1 MDRAESEP
9 ISLGP
14 LLEAELTEIG
24 TKRTAQGTRFN
35 RGSVRPPK
43 AARKT
48 ATQGSASSR
57 PAWQTSDEGNE
68 WVKTI
73 AKAHEANL
81 VGLAFSGGGIRS
93 ATFNLGVL
101 QGLADLGLLHR
112 FDYLSTVSGG
122 GYIGGWL
129 AAWIKRTG
137 SFAEVQKRLAA
148 QRVHQEGDN
157 EPAEIRF
164 LRVFSNYLTPKV
176 GFFSADTWAAAAIIL
191 RNILLNLSVLLASL
205 VALLLVPRA
214 AMQGGSLLQTLMSKD
229 EMWVSFALVLFL
241 FVPLGVTMINM
252 VYVDAKTRSEWTKQG
267 MILILV
273 AGPLFASAIFAALWQ
288 TKQFGVW
295 YRAMLYGAG
304 AYEVIM
310 LTATIFGVIAWLS
323 RARPKKLEEES
334 AAVKTN
340 VQEKVL
346 APWDVPETLV
356 MLAAALPAGALG
368 GWLYGVL
375 SRLIDAWG
383 VQARLTFGAPLAL
396 GILLLAA
403 TLHIGVM
410 GTVFPDRR
418 REWCGRL
425 VGWLLLA
432 GTCWFALLWV
442 ALYFPYFVSHLP
454 MWALTLAKKYLT
466 PAWIVSTAAG
476 VLAGKG
482 NASGKPGE
490 LNWKDWLAKAA
501 PYIFVVGLVCW
512 VSWGTDQVL
521 DKYHHLYSALAGCGF
536 VAAFMA
542 WRVDINQFSMHQMY
556 RNRLVNCYLGA
567 SNTKRAP
574 NRFTGLDKTDDLALK
589 DLKYDQ
595 GYDGPYPVLN
605 SALNL
610 VKGQDLAWQERKAES
625 FVMTPLHCGY
635 DVWLEDQDSP
645 MLRGERDTKPRA
657 AQRGLC
663 ENLQRFGY
671 RKTEEYA
678 FPPPRGKGLYL
689 GTALGI
695 SGAAASPNMG
705 FYTSAPVAFLMTVFN
720 VRLGQWLGNPRHVRT
735 WKRPTPR
742 WGLTYLLNELFAGT
756 TDDAAYVY
764 LSDGGHFDNMG
775 LYELVKRRCG
785 LIIVCDA
792 EADSQYQYRGLAGA
806 IRKCRIDMGIDINL
820 DLTELTP
827 PEVGKPSTKH
837 CAIGTI
843 HYENADIE
851 APAGTII
858 YIKASL
864 TGDEPADVQN
874 YKKTRGAFPHESTV
888 DQWFSESQ
896 FESYRQL
903 GYHEVLSSIQGTLP
917 VDGPGSAPPHWWST
931 AAAAVSEVLSGLAS
945 GSSREK
951 TAPSSE
957 KPTLDQALGKILDN
971 FGFHIADL
979 QSAMTGTPK
988 TVHPKAD
995 SENQNLDGA

>member
-1 MDRAESEP
+1 MNDTNGDP

-14 LLEAELTEIG
+14 VLEAELTEIG
-24 TKRTAQGTRFN
+24 EKRTAHGKEFN
-35 RGSVRPPK
+35 RGAVRSPK
-43 AARKT
+43 DVPNAAPG
-48 ATQGSASSR
+48 GSASSQ
-57 PAWQTSDEGNE
+57 PAWQTSDEGKE

-73 AKAHEANL
+73 AKAHDANL

-101 QGLADLGLLHR
+101 QALADLGLLHR

-122 GYIGGWL
+122 GYIGAWL
-129 AAWIKRTG
+129 AAWTKRVG
-137 SFAEVQKRLAA
+137 SFAEVQKRLAT
-148 QRVHQEGDN
+148 QRVHQKDDN

-191 RNILLNLSVLLASL
+191 RNILLNLTVLLASL

-214 AMQGGSLLQTLMSKD
+214 AVQGGSLLQTLMSKD

-241 FVPLGVTMINM
+241 LVPLGVTMINM
-252 VYVDAKTRSEWTKQG
+252 VYVDAKTRSTWTKQG
-267 MILILV
+267 MILSLV
-273 AGPLFASAIFAALWQ
+273 AVPLFASAIFAALWQ
-288 TKQFGVW
+288 TQQFGVW
-295 YRAMLYGAG
+295 YWAMLYGAV
-304 AYEVIM
+304 AYEVVM
-310 LTATIFGVIAWLS
+310 LTATIFGVTAWWW

-334 AAVKTN
+334 ATVKTDA
-340 VQEKVL
+340 QEKKVE
-346 APWDVPETLV
+346 APWNVPETLV
-356 MLAAALPAGALG
+356 MLVAALPAGALG

-375 SRLIDAWG
+375 SRYMDEWC
-383 VQARLTFGAPLAL
+383 VQARLTFGAPLVL

-425 VGWLLLA
+425 GGWLLLA
-432 GTCWFALLWV
+432 GICWFALSWT
-442 ALYFPYFVSHLP
+442 ALYFPSFVTHLP
-454 MWALTLAKKYLT
+454 KWALTLAKKYLT
-466 PAWIVSTAAG
+466 PAWIVSTAGG

-482 NASGKPGE
+482 HSTGKPGE
-490 LNWKDWLAKAA
+490 LNWKDWIAKAA

-512 VSWGTDQVL
+512 MSWGIHYFLNPDP
-521 DKYHHLYSALAGCGF
+521 HLYKLLFGCGA

-542 WRVDINQFSMHQMY
+542 SRVDINQFSMHQLY
-556 RNRLVNCYLGA
+556 RNRLVRCYLGA
-567 SNTKRAP
+567 SNTKRSP
-574 NRFTGLDKTDDLALK
+574 NRFTGFDKTDELTLK
-589 DLKYDQ
+589 ELRHDQ
-595 GYDGPYPVLN
+595 QYNGPYPIFN

-645 MLRGERDTKPRA
+645 LLRGERNA
-657 AQRGLC
+657 
-663 ENLQRFGY
+663 NLGSKKSDRLNRFGY
-671 RKTEEYA
+671 RKTESFA
-678 FPPPRGKGLYL
+678 FPPPRGGGLYL
-689 GTALGI
+689 GTAMAI

-705 FYTSAPVAFLMTVFN
+705 FYTSTPVAFLMTVFN

-742 WGLTYLLNELFAGT
+742 WGLTYLFNELLAET

-785 LIIVCDA
+785 LIVVCDA
-792 EADSQYQYRGLAGA
+792 EADGEYKYGGLGNA
-806 IRKCRIDMGIDINL
+806 IRKCRIDLGIDVDL
-820 DLTELTP
+820 DLKEVTP
-827 PEVGKPSTKH
+827 QKQGQTSQKH

-843 HYENADIE
+843 HYENADLN
-851 APAGTII
+851 APKGTII

-864 TGDEPADVQN
+864 TGDEPSDVQN
-874 YKKTRGAFPHESTV
+874 YEKTSDSFPHESTI

-896 FESYRQL
+896 FESYRKL
-903 GYHEVLSSIQGTLP
+903 GYHAVCSSFKGTSPASLQLS
-917 VDGPGSAPPHWWST
+917 
-931 AAAAVSEVLSGLAS
+931 
-945 GSSREK
+945 
-951 TAPSSE
+951 
-957 KPTLDQALGKILDN
+957 LDKIFSD
-971 FGFHIADL
+971 FGF
-979 QSAMTGTPK
+979 
-988 TVHPKAD
+988 
-995 SENQNLDGA
+995 